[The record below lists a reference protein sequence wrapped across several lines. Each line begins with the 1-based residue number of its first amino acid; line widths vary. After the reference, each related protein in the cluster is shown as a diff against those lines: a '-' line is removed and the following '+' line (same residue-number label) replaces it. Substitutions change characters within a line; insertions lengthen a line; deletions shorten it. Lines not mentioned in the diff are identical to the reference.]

1 MLACS
6 ASAAHAAL
14 QYTEMNVSIHLDD
27 RERPLAPIVVF
38 NFVIGVLFTVCFLY
52 QVIYMLVG
60 LFHGEVKVPKAAKQ
74 HRYAFFIAAHNEEP
88 VIANL
93 VQSIKDQDYPA
104 ELIDIFVVADAC
116 TDNTAQAARDAG
128 AIVYERNDLARKG
141 KSWVM
146 DYGFDRILRE
156 YPGKHEAFFIF
167 DADNLLSRDYV
178 SIMNDAFDQGY
189 LALTSY
195 RNSKNFGS
203 SWISSAYATWFLREA
218 RYLNNARMIL
228 GTSCAVSGS
237 GYLVSSKIIEGM
249 HGWDFHTL
257 TEDIQFSTFC
267 AVHGVRIGYAPAEFY
282 DEQPLTLSASWKQR
296 MRWTKGFYQV
306 FFTYGRHL
314 LKAISKFRRF
324 AAYDL
329 LMTIAPGMLLTLI
342 SLLANGTFIIVGMM
356 SHGFLATDAEIEMC
370 IGSLLLTLGFMY
382 ITFFAMGL
390 LTTITEFRH
399 IHCPEKWRIVA
410 NLFTFPLFMFTYIPL
425 TVAALFLKV
434 DWVPTPHDVSVT
446 LDEVIQGAR

>member
-1 MLACS
+1 M
-6 ASAAHAAL
+6 
-14 QYTEMNVSIHLDD
+14 T
-27 RERPLAPIVVF
+27 PIVIFNSILGLVF
-38 NFVIGVLFTVCFLY
+38 GICFLY
-52 QVIYMLVG
+52 QVVFFFIG
-60 LFHGEVKVPKAAKQ
+60 LFKGEVELPKAKKL
-74 HRYAFFIAAHNEEP
+74 HKYAFFIAAHNEEA

-93 VQSIKDQDYPA
+93 VKSIKDQDYPS
-104 ELIDIFVVADAC
+104 ELIDVFVVADAC
-116 TDNTAQAARDAG
+116 TDNTADEARRAG

-146 DYGFDRILRE
+146 DYGFNRILEE
-156 YPGKHEAFFIF
+156 YPDTYEGYFIF

-178 SIMNDAFDQGY
+178 RIMNDAFDQGY
-189 LALTSY
+189 LAVTSY

-203 SWISSAYATWFLREA
+203 SWISSAYATWFIREA
-218 RYLNNARMIL
+218 RYLNNPRMIC

-237 GYLVSSKIIEGM
+237 GYLISAKIVEGM

-267 AVHGVRIGYAPAEFY
+267 AVHGVQIGYAPAEFY
-282 DEQPLTLSASWKQR
+282 DEQPLTLSASVKQR

-314 LKAISKFRRF
+314 VKAMTRFRRF

-342 SLLANGTFIIVGMM
+342 SVLANGTFLVVGAL
-356 SHGFLATDAEIEMC
+356 SHGFLATDRELEMC
-370 IGSLLLTLGFMY
+370 IGSIIFTLWYMY
-382 ITFFAMGL
+382 LTFFMMGL
-390 LTTITEFRH
+390 TTTITEIKH
-399 IHCPEKWRIVA
+399 IHCPQKWRIVT

-425 TVAALFLKV
+425 AVAALFLKV

-446 LDEVIQGAR
+446 LDQVLDGAK

>member
-1 MLACS
+1 M
-6 ASAAHAAL
+6 
-14 QYTEMNVSIHLDD
+14 
-27 RERPLAPIVVF
+27 APIVVF

-74 HRYAFFIAAHNEEP
+74 HRYAFFIAAHNEEA

-93 VQSIKDQDYPA
+93 VQSIKDQDYPE

-314 LKAISKFRRF
+314 VKAIAKFRRF

-390 LTTITEFRH
+390 LTTITEFKH
-399 IHCPEKWRIVA
+399 IHCPAKWRIVT

>member
-1 MLACS
+1 ML
-6 ASAAHAAL
+6 
-14 QYTEMNVSIHLDD
+14 LD
-27 RERPLAPIVVF
+27 LSNITPIVAF
-38 NFVIGVLFTVCFLY
+38 NFILGALFTVCFLY
-52 QVIYMLVG
+52 QGVFFLVG
-60 LFHGEVKVPKAAKQ
+60 ILRGEVRLPPAKRR
-74 HRYAFFIAAHNEEP
+74 HRYAFFIAAHNEEA

-93 VQSIKDQDYPA
+93 VRSIKEQDYPS

-116 TDNTAQAARDAG
+116 TDDTARVAREAG

-146 DYGFDRILRE
+146 DYGFDRILNE
-156 YPGKHEAFFIF
+156 YPGRYEAFFIF

-195 RNSKNFGS
+195 RNSKNYGS

-218 RYLNNARMIL
+218 RFLNNARMIC

-237 GYLVSSKIIEGM
+237 GFLVSAKIIEGM

-267 AVHGVRIGYAPAEFY
+267 AIHGVRIGYAPAEFY
-282 DEQPLTLSASWKQR
+282 DEQPVTFAASWKQR

-306 FFTYGRHL
+306 FFTYGSQL
-314 LKAISKFRRF
+314 VKSFAILRRF

-329 LMTIAPGMLLTLI
+329 FMTVAPGNLLSLI
-342 SLLANGTFIIVGMM
+342 SVLVNVTFLIVGSL
-356 SHGFLATDAEIEMC
+356 SHGFLATDRELAMC
-370 IGSLLLTLGFMY
+370 FGSIAMTFGSMY
-382 ITFFAMGL
+382 LTFFVLGL
-390 LTTITEFRH
+390 LTTVFERRH
-399 IHCPEKWRIVA
+399 IHCPSRLRVFA
-410 NLFTFPLFMFTYIPL
+410 NLFTFPLFMFTYIPI

-434 DWVPTPHDVSVT
+434 DWVPTQHGVSVT
-446 LDEVIQGAR
+446 LDQVMDGAK